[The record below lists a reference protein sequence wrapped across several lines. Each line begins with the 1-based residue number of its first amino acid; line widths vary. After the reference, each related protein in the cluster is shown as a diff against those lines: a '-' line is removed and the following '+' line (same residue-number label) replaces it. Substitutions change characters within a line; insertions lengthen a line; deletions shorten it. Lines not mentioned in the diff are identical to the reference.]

1 MSDRVQ
7 LPAAERPAVI
17 TGASSGIG
25 AATAVALAALGHPV
39 LLGAR
44 RVERCEATAEQIRR
58 AGGSA
63 DVAPL
68 DLLDP
73 SGIDAFSERSVELL
87 GEVDILVSCAGDVL
101 PESTID
107 TPPADF
113 AAQVQVNLLGAQR
126 LVAGLSPG
134 MVRRRR
140 GDLVFVTSDVVRL
153 PRPLMSSYVSSKWGL
168 EGMARALQME
178 LEGTGVRASIVR
190 PGPTLTGMGM
200 DWEPEVLTPVLDEW
214 RRWGLV
220 RHAGYLSAEAV
231 AGAVVVA
238 ATQPP
243 GTNLTLIEVEPEAP
257 LRPVDEPDGGAP

>member
-1 MSDRVQ
+1 MTDRPT
-7 LPAAERPAVI
+7 LPADQRPAVV

-44 RVERCEATAEQIRR
+44 RVERCEATAQQIRD
-58 AGGSA
+58 AGGTA
-63 DVAPL
+63 HVAAL

-73 SGIDAFSERSVELL
+73 SAVDGFAGAAVEAL
-87 GEVDILVSCAGDVL
+87 GQVEILVSCAGDVL
-101 PESTID
+101 PRSTVD
-107 TPPADF
+107 TSPEDF
-113 AAQVQVNLLGAQR
+113 AAQMQVNLLGAQR
-126 LVAGLSPG
+126 LVTRLSPE
-134 MVRRRR
+134 MIRRRR
-140 GDLVFVTSDVVRL
+140 GDLVFVTSDVVRI
-153 PRPLMSSYVSSKWGL
+153 PRPLMSSYVSSKWAL

-200 DWEPEVLTPVLDEW
+200 DWDPEVLTPVLDEW

-231 AGAVVVA
+231 ADAVVVA
-238 ATQPP
+238 ATRPP

-257 LRPVDEPDGGAP
+257 VAVSTEGDAP